1 MYIFSPL
8 DDFQVEGIYLL
19 YALFTLLVKVKTIQS
34 INIMIVSLAR

>member
-8 DDFQVEGIYLL
+8 DDFQVEGIYL